1 MSSIRMLVNM
11 LYGVKAAS
19 STICPGM
26 DKQKENYLFQ
36 ED

>member
-19 STICPGM
+19 SITCPGIY
-26 DKQKENYLFQ
+26 KQKENYPF
-36 ED
+36 